1 MKTIY
6 LTIISSFFLFVS
18 INVSS
23 QTELKNDTYK
33 KNYLGFSAQFYPAGI
48 IPTINYEHFVSEKA
62 SFLYRLG
69 ANITDRKDFSSEN
82 NNEEGAGFGG
92 SFGYRRHFLFN
103 KGRFIL
109 GFNTD
114 AWNLWIDWKDN
125 IGLPNET
132 SGTSYIFVLQP
143 WLEAGYFFNLKNTP
157 SKIGITAGF
166 GREINIITNGDDV
179 AQDWIGS
186 ISIQYTFALKS

>member
-1 MKTIY
+1 MKQPIIIY
-6 LTIISSFFLFVS
+6 SLLLLTTMSLY
-18 INVSS
+18 S
-23 QTELKNDTYK
+23 QTDIKNKAYK
-33 KNYLGFSAQFYPAGI
+33 QNYLGVSAQFYPAGI
-48 IPTINYEHFVSEKA
+48 IPTINYEHFVSENA

-69 ANITDRKDFSSEN
+69 ANITDRKDFSSEHD
-82 NNEEGAGFGG
+82 NEKGAGFGG

-103 KGRFIL
+103 KGNLII

-125 IGLPNET
+125 IGLANEIT
-132 SGTSYIFVLQP
+132 GTSSVFVLQP
-143 WLEAGYFFNLKNTP
+143 WLEAGYFFNLKSTA

-166 GREINIITNGDDV
+166 GREINVITNGEDV

-186 ISIQYTFALKS
+186 ISIQYKFALKP